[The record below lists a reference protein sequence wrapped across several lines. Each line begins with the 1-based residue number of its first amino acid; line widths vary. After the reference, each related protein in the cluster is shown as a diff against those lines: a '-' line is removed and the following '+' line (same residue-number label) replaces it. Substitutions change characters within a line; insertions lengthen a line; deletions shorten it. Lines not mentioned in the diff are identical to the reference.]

1 MLSKLRNEVAGDGEL
16 EYSYLKDEIAQRYEN
31 DHRVVNIYLI
41 FAGLAIAVS
50 CLGLFGLSLFEIR
63 LRYREIALRK
73 VHGAHMDDIVKLV
86 LKRYLVILGVSAF
99 IAFPLAIWFI
109 HQYMADYAFR
119 TPLSWW
125 IFVVA
130 LLVVASVSAIVLF
143 WQVHK
148 AANVNPAEVMKRE

>member
-1 MLSKLRNEVAGDGEL
+1 
-16 EYSYLKDEIAQRYEN
+16 
-31 DHRVVNIYLI
+31 
-41 FAGLAIAVS
+41 
-50 CLGLFGLSLFEIR
+50 
-63 LRYREIALRK
+63 
-73 VHGAHMDDIVKLV
+73 
-86 LKRYLVILGVSAF
+86 
-99 IAFPLAIWFI
+99 
-109 HQYMADYAFR
+109 MADYAFR